1 MSNKLSSIIKSSILS
16 VAILLT
22 GGAWADFARTNPVT
36 GETENYTWKFVGTD
50 TWDGTGNWQNSDGN
64 NPTGVP
70 AKSGGNTW
78 DPILFD
84 NNDPGNTIN
93 INTSMS
99 VEGWNLRMGL
109 YNGANVTMNTFVK
122 YQGGTTMWMT
132 VDESSQLTIGGFG
145 GGNITANQAIKLSV
159 AKANGITWSV
169 NLTSGNANN
178 TFEYYLKGAGSVS
191 YQAVSAANHKI
202 KMADVSLSGTSQVAS
217 KTLVS
222 FTSTTKTF
230 TADAIIK
237 VKDSGTLVKRCYVGS
252 VRQSNAAIAS
262 TTSTLTTSDAVGAC
276 EIVQCSDGVVLFY
289 VDGSA
294 SEVTTYT
301 PSININFTDG
311 APSSSNG
318 INTEADLGLAG
329 YEVPGSAWNNIQGVE
344 GTTSSTIK
352 KIDSTGTATVDAGVS
367 VEVSDTRGSWQCNQ
381 LSATTELRQ
390 GYIDESSAK
399 ATPTVTITGVPYT
412 NYRVIIYHSTDSPNY
427 PFGYDTINGVNYT
440 YVNGEQAIG
449 TSSWGD
455 AGASN
460 NANPIEEGVNT
471 LVSGILSGS
480 TVTFVAHRVGGDYPS
495 ARGCFA
501 AIQIVQVD
509 VGEGNLLI
517 PVTGDTTYTVSENA
531 SFTKVIVSGTGTLTL
546 EGSGTITADYLEIEN
561 NSAIV
566 MDEAR
571 LAATTVI
578 GGGTAIYNSAV
589 PATGKGWTDSAN
601 WNGTV
606 QVNSYTSMAGNIPF
620 NDLGN
625 AESTVELKNVTGWI
639 NNNYTCTPKLKITG
653 TLYLN
658 NGISNKGNAFKVG
671 TLLGSGTISGDS
683 SAVTVVF
690 NVTTDWSGFTGT
702 IGLNNKCVVFGSTIP
717 DSLTAGTIYI
727 SEGAVVTPQQS
738 SGVWWAV
745 GGIKVDGELR
755 APNLDKFGGGTTIT
769 TSDNGVFT
777 FITNSNTDDM
787 NVDYAR
793 LQGTG
798 TLRLEGSAYRC
809 ISTNNFPTAMT
820 VDNRLTA
827 GFLHRISGLEITI
840 GSLSGDGYLRS
851 DWGGSA
857 GDRNLKVLQAKDTT
871 WSGKF
876 WTTNPHR
883 IGSLVVAPGATSA
896 GTLTL
901 SATHEAA
908 ESTGLTIESGAKVN
922 LTGTWVGNATVA
934 GSFACPGTLTGNLT
948 AQSSATLDFSGA
960 TEGAHITG
968 TLTTASGTTIK
979 LPADA
984 EFPFRVAASGNGSGL
999 SYTIGNGEAQ
1009 SGGYL
1014 IDGMFAPYQ
1023 FKYVVLSSEGT
1034 YTFSELSWTGDAS
1047 TACITVSAMAA
1058 IDFDDISGIDNLIIN
1073 VAGGGSLF
1081 VKGELPTNCD
1091 IDTPEALT
1099 IDASGSET
1107 FYAGYTH
1114 IYNQIGNTE
1123 TGDGALNATGTI
1135 TVQNLAGG
1143 AALAAGNYTIARWL
1157 TPQAHSTGYGAVG
1170 TLAATVAEGL
1180 SKELIY
1186 MADRIVLRVYD
1197 GSIVPA
1203 SDGTETLKIWPYG
1216 DSITEGFNMGSTK
1229 ANYRVLLAQKL
1240 TLLGFDVEMVGSY
1253 DKINGANAIDPAGNI
1268 VKDSWKWHS
1277 AKHGAT
1283 AGPTTNYKRGNLCEN
1298 VDTLAAQVGNPD
1310 VVLLHIG
1317 VNDLAEAAYDEN
1329 TTFVSLTNVVQ
1340 HLVDDLPNSKIV
1352 VSTAL
1357 RQLEPYRS
1365 NTEIDAYNVLIRGI
1379 MTDMPSEWTGH
1390 VLFADLATFVD
1401 SQDAGILYSGSGDNL
1416 HPDWWGHDQ
1425 MAEGWLS
1432 VIAKQFSPSQTF
1444 NATKGPDVAAE
1455 SLGAANKAELADY
1468 RRGFKRYGVINIPG
1482 EAADLDPSSLSYF
1495 TSVDETAAASGIAR
1509 VGYFVEYVRSDNN
1522 AHKWVW
1528 VDMDAFESTIAGLGL
1543 PSANHQA
1550 VVNNLH
1556 VKSNH
1561 NGISDVAADDNSVQG
1576 FVEFS
1581 PFNYGGNASGVSGA
1595 PAGNS
1600 NSCDWNDALSSSGS
1614 FSCMQVHRIAPPSGR
1629 GGQVL
1634 FAFNNWNGF
1643 DMGNPPEFGIGNCS
1657 QHFYTTGADACSFDY
1672 THTRTLSKLNA
1683 SAYTVKTIE
1692 VWTNPDKMEFSN
1704 DMKGTTHAESATF
1717 PNNTTWTITIP
1728 GDSGAVKLDKI
1739 VLGSRTD
1746 GGEAIAENISIKVN
1760 TKFGTVANSGV
1771 INGTGAGQTS
1781 STFARGSYKQTFT
1794 FDEDCVLD
1802 CGTSYTLQI
1811 VDASGAAARMPAGLE
1826 STDTADTYSPIKN
1839 AVNATTWRIAQT
1851 VYATKVYEATVDS
1864 GDNTL
1869 SELTFSPVLP
1879 PDYTDSELLIK
1890 VPESTIATLTFG
1902 SEVTVGA
1909 IRFVVPA
1916 GSRLTIADPGNL
1928 TADKVIVY
1936 GPGNLDFNGAPD
1948 FDELDVLSGTVAL
1961 GSATGLG
1968 ALNIASGARVQ
1979 IVDTTTTSF
1988 TPTIGRFEG
1997 ELNLAACSAL
2007 TTLTLALDDKTGTVV
2022 YPSGLT
2028 TFNVSLAH
2036 TETLA
2041 DDGTFAISCSGAT
2054 LTGGTATMELT
2065 RPDGTTET
2073 VTGSASGAA
2082 VSFAWTPAV
2091 SGKACWIDYEMEY
2104 ESGNASKTGWE
2115 NSGTDTTALSSD
2127 SIAGTQTKITGSD
2140 AFTDHGMLYTYA
2152 HPYRDNLGT
2161 FPDNW
2166 TAVVRCTVPNC
2177 ENAVVITFGWYNG
2190 MIGLVAGE
2198 DPETEMR
2205 LIRTTSDSQFETL
2218 ATMEVQD
2225 ATTAQ
2230 HVYIFSVENGQ
2241 TIKVY
2246 CDGDQVLNRTFDSF
2260 TIGSGFQVG
2269 SALGG
2274 VHNTGVVRFGK
2285 NESPANTLS
2294 ETVQKDARIDCVRIF
2309 KGVLGPNAIRQLS
2322 VEFPAVK
2329 LYRATVADGATT
2341 DWDSLSWSPAW
2352 DGGNEYSKIILTAA
2366 GDATLTLPSSITAE
2380 DFKIDVASGHVLTL
2394 NRAAGGTTIT
2404 TTNPMEIDN
2413 GTMYLA
2419 DDTSLGTWEIGGT
2432 GAVRLK
2438 DGAVVTG
2445 ALSGTAKI
2453 EIPSGTTVDVMGGS
2467 IANQITGSGVLAYMA
2482 LPSSALSFSSWTGTV
2497 QLPAIAS
2504 GGIIFNNYGTTGS
2517 TVFLTSMSGAWIDP
2531 DYTTI
2536 NPKLY
2541 LEGNMTLAAMSTRT
2555 YTFAEIDGPGNL
2567 SFATSEGEPIVN
2579 ITKVAEGYSGTISST
2594 LANPVTITTL
2604 ARESGTSTA
2613 SGTKLLSKSGNV
2625 VVADN
2630 GTVTIGGAEQDVTLY
2645 YADDGVYV
2653 DGKVT
2658 SEGEGSSEVRTIAT
2672 DTTTTAV
2679 TVALGDA
2686 YAGSVVVPP
2695 NVASVTTTGTSLA
2708 TSKVAVKYGATDI
2721 TSAFT
2726 VGGSA
2731 GEITLALNAN
2741 GEVTISTETIK
2752 VKPAVDTSDDP
2763 MTMPDET
2770 TAPAFNIKTIP
2781 GLWYVV
2787 RSGTSPSS
2795 LTAGAATQATTTTT
2809 ELEGDTMGDAT
2820 VKYYKISVGTT
2831 AAEAA
2836 E

>member
-1 MSNKLSSIIKSSILS
+1 VRTFAFVLALCATTS
-16 VAILLT
+16 
-22 GGAWADFARTNPVT
+22 AWADFAKTNPVT
-36 GETENYTWKFVGTD
+36 GETENYTWKFTGTD
-50 TWDGTGNWQNSDGN
+50 TWNGTGNWQNSSGA
-64 NPTGVP
+64 NPSGTP
-70 AKSGGNTW
+70 AKSGENTW

-93 INTSMS
+93 INADMS

-109 YNGANVTMNTFVK
+109 YNGANVTMNNFVK

-145 GGNITANQAIKLSV
+145 GGNITDGQAIKLSV
-159 AKANGITWSV
+159 AKANGITWNV

-237 VKDSGTLVKRCYVGS
+237 VKDSGTLVKRGYVGS

-262 TTSTLTTSDAVGAC
+262 TTSTLTTSDAVGSC

-367 VEVSDTRGSWQCNQ
+367 VAVSTTRGSWNCNQ

-390 GYIDESSAK
+390 GYIDESSDK

-480 TVTFVAHRVGGDYPS
+480 TVTFVAHRIGGS
-495 ARGCFA
+495 TATARGCFA
-501 AIQIVQVD
+501 AIQIVKVD

-517 PVTGDTTYTVSENA
+517 PVTGDTTYTVSADADYN
-531 SFTKVIVSGTGTLTL
+531 KVIVSGTGTLTL
-546 EGSGTITADYLEIEN
+546 DGENQITADVLEIEH

-578 GGGTAIYNSAV
+578 GGGTAIYNSTV
-589 PATGKGWTDSAN
+589 PATDKGWTDSAN

-606 QVNSYTSMAGNIPF
+606 QVNSYASMAGDIPF
-620 NDLGN
+620 NNLGN

-653 TLYLN
+653 TLNLN
-658 NGISNKGNAFKVG
+658 NGHSDKGNAFKVG
-671 TLLGSGTISGDS
+671 TLLGSGTISGGDS
-683 SAVTVVF
+683 AATVVF

-727 SEGAVVTPQQS
+727 SSGAVVTPLQS

-755 APNLDKFGGGTTIT
+755 APNLGKFGGGTTIT
-769 TSDNGVFT
+769 TTDNGVFT
-777 FITNSNTDDM
+777 FITNSNADDM

-827 GFLHRISGLEITI
+827 GFLHRIPGLEITI
-840 GSLSGDGYLRS
+840 GSLAGDGYLRS

-857 GDRNLKVLQAKDTT
+857 GDRDLKVLQAKDTT

-876 WTTNPHR
+876 WTANPHR
-883 IGSLVVAPGATSA
+883 FRSLIVAPGATTA

-901 SATHEAA
+901 SATHESG
-908 ESTGLTIESGAKVN
+908 ESTGLTVESGAKVN
-922 LTGTWVGNATVA
+922 LTGTWVGATTVA
-934 GSFACPGTLTGNLT
+934 GTFACTGTLDGNLT

-960 TEGAHITG
+960 TQGAHITG
-968 TLTTASGTTIK
+968 TLTPSEGTTIK
-979 LPADA
+979 MPADA
-984 EFPFRVAASGNGSGL
+984 KFPFRVAASGSGNNL
-999 SYTIGNGEAQ
+999 SYTIGDGAVQ
-1009 SGGYL
+1009 TGGSL
-1014 IDGMFAPYQ
+1014 IDGMFVPYAC
-1023 FKYVVLSSEGT
+1023 KYVTLTSDNT
-1034 YTFSELSWTGDAS
+1034 YTFSGLSWSGDTTSSKALVV
-1047 TACITVSAMAA
+1047 ISAMAA
-1058 IDFDDISGIDNLIIN
+1058 IDFDDVSGVDDLVIS
-1073 VAGGGSLF
+1073 VADGGSLF
-1081 VKGELPTNCD
+1081 VKGELPEDCD
-1091 IDTPEALT
+1091 IETAEALT
-1099 IDASGSET
+1099 IAASGSKT

-1135 TVQNLAGG
+1135 TVQNLASG

-1180 SKELIY
+1180 SKELVY

-1203 SDGTETLKIWPYG
+1203 EDGTETLKIWPYG

-1317 VNDLAEAAYDEN
+1317 VNDLAESAYDEN

-1357 RQLEPYRS
+1357 RQLEPYRN

-1379 MTDMPSEWTGH
+1379 MADMPSAWTGH

-1401 SQDAGILYSGSGDNL
+1401 SQDAGILYSGSSDNL

-1432 VIAKQFSPSQTF
+1432 VIANRFSPSQTF

-1468 RRGFKRYGVINIPG
+1468 RRGFKRYGVINVPG
-1482 EAADLDPSSLSYF
+1482 AAANLDPSSLSYF
-1495 TSVDETAAASGIAR
+1495 TSVDEMAATSGIAR
-1509 VGYFVEYVRSDNN
+1509 VGYFVEYVRTDNN

-1581 PFNYGGNASGVSGA
+1581 PFNYGGTASGVSGA

-1657 QHFYTTGADACSFDY
+1657 QHFYTTGAEACTFDY
-1672 THTRTLSKLNA
+1672 THTRMLSKLNA

-1692 VWTNPDKMEFSN
+1692 VWTNPDKLEFSN

-1717 PNNTTWTITIP
+1717 PANTTWTITIP
-1728 GDSGAVKLDKI
+1728 GDSGSVKLDKI

-1869 SELTFSPVLP
+1869 SGLTFSPVLP
-1879 PDYTDSELLIK
+1879 PDYTDSELLIN

-1909 IRFVVPA
+1909 IRFVVPV
-1916 GSRLTIADPGNL
+1916 GSRLTIADPENL

-1968 ALNIASGARVQ
+1968 ELNIASGARVQ

-2091 SGKACWIDYEMEY
+2091 SGKACWIAYEMDY

-2115 NSGTDTTALSSD
+2115 NSGTDTTVLHKD
-2127 SIAGTQTKITGSD
+2127 SNGGVDIDGD
-2140 AFTDHGMLYTYA
+2140 NAFYNGMLYTCA
-2152 HPYRDNLGT
+2152 HPYRGGASLTYPADG
-2161 FPDNW
+2161 NW
-2166 TAVVRCTVPNC
+2166 SAVVRCSVPRA
-2177 ENAVVITFGWYNG
+2177 EDAAVIVFGGYNSG
-2190 MIGLVAGE
+2190 LIGLVAGA
-2198 DPETEMR
+2198 DPEKEMR
-2205 LIRTTSDSQFETL
+2205 LVQTTNASGSYDSHYITN
-2218 ATMEVQD
+2218 ATMSVVNA
-2225 ATTAQ
+2225 ATLQ
-2230 HVYIFSVENGQ
+2230 HVYVFSVASNQ
-2241 TIKVY
+2241 TVSVY
-2246 CDGDQVLNRTFDSF
+2246 CDGESVTNVTFATPF
-2260 TIGSGFQVG
+2260 TVGGGFQIGSV
-2269 SALGG
+2269 LGG
-2274 VHNTGVVRFGK
+2274 SQNTGIKMFSADR
-2285 NESPANTLS
+2285 EPASSLS
-2294 ETVQKDARIDCVRIF
+2294 ESDRKDARVDCVRLY

-2322 VEFPAVK
+2322 VEMPSVK
-2329 LYRATVADGATT
+2329 LYRATVAANATT
-2341 DWDSLSWSPAW
+2341 TWDALDWEPAW
-2352 DGGNEYSKIILTAA
+2352 RGGDEYAKIVLTTE

-2380 DFKIDVASGHVLTL
+2380 DFKIDVASDHVLTL
-2394 NRAAGGTTIT
+2394 YKADGGTTIT
-2404 TTNPMEIDN
+2404 TKNPMEIDN

-2419 DDTSLGTWEIGGT
+2419 DETALGEWEVAGT
-2432 GAVRLK
+2432 GTVRLP
-2438 DGAVVTG
+2438 DGVEVSG

-2453 EIPSGTTVDVMGGS
+2453 EVASGDTVGVTSTGS
-2467 IANQITGSGVLAYMA
+2467 IANTITGSGTITYAA
-2482 LPSSALSFSSWTGTV
+2482 LPASALSLGEWTGTV
-2497 QLPAIAS
+2497 VLPSFEAS
-2504 GGIIFNNYGTTGS
+2504 GLILNNYGKAGS
-2517 TVFLTSMSGAWIDP
+2517 TIALTGITSGWVNP
-2531 DYTTI
+2531 DYTSVAA
-2536 NPKLY
+2536 
-2541 LEGNMTLAAMSTRT
+2541 TLRLDGAVNITAMSTRT
-2555 YTFAEIDGPGNL
+2555 YTFAEIDGTGNL
-2567 SFATSEGEPIVN
+2567 SFATAGDQPSSVT
-2579 ITKVAEGYSGTISST
+2579 ITKVAEGYSGAISST
-2594 LANPVTITTL
+2594 LNTPVTITTL
-2604 ARESGTSTA
+2604 ERPAGQSKTA
-2613 SGTKLLSKSGNV
+2613 GTKLLTISGSF
-2625 VVADN
+2625 DKP
-2630 GTVTIGGAEQDVTLY
+2630 TVTIGGATLNPSLVRVK
-2645 YADDGVYV
+2645 DDGIYIGYGTIFSVY
-2653 DGKVT
+2653 
-2658 SEGEGSSEVRTIAT
+2658 
-2672 DTTTTAV
+2672 
-2679 TVALGDA
+2679 
-2686 YAGSVVVPP
+2686 
-2695 NVASVTTTGTSLA
+2695 
-2708 TSKVAVKYGATDI
+2708 
-2721 TSAFT
+2721 
-2726 VGGSA
+2726 
-2731 GEITLALNAN
+2731 
-2741 GEVTISTETIK
+2741 
-2752 VKPAVDTSDDP
+2752 
-2763 MTMPDET
+2763 
-2770 TAPAFNIKTIP
+2770 
-2781 GLWYVV
+2781 
-2787 RSGTSPSS
+2787 
-2795 LTAGAATQATTTTT
+2795 
-2809 ELEGDTMGDAT
+2809 
-2820 VKYYKISVGTT
+2820 
-2831 AAEAA
+2831 
-2836 E
+2836 